1 MWIADHTVNQC
12 SCGKVF
18 SLLTRRHHCR
28 KCGHI
33 FCDQCTSGKATIPS
47 FARDRWEGQQR
58 VCAPCHDSI
67 RTMKSVEY
75 LVRVFALLPFDMPP
89 VCKKWRLATATLS
102 SVVQQIPQK
111 MLHVQYSRLERTL
124 LRTRS
129 GTPWATRLGTP
140 WAIRRL
146 CIVGLHEDV
155 DVSCS
160 DMVQILN
167 SHYGVHVLQMHKA
180 WVLRQFDRFET
191 SDIVRFMPWWLQTN
205 VVLDLL
211 DLHVRIDFA
220 YALYF
225 ECAADAT
232 NDRNQRVLRALLK
245 RMSPET
251 KNEIKATDN
260 LIRAVERSIVRPTT
274 IVPAKLPYDPSVTV
288 YRVLGV
294 VQLGSAS
301 KPHAVTLDTSV
312 GEIQVLIKTADLRKD
327 KCTMVL
333 CRMLRGMGIR
343 CLVYPVFVTPRGGWV
358 QMLASK
364 TLYELGNSLSTY
376 VYNQF
381 PDTAPKITKAK
392 FRRSVVGSCIL
403 SYIVG
408 LGDRHLQ
415 NIVVCNGE
423 LTHIDFSYMFG
434 HDPKITQPLRVTA
447 PTIQMMGGKDS
458 PEYALF
464 LREVQEAFEIVRA
477 RRSLWCT
484 LLENIAHADLY
495 TLSEIRR
502 HAKLIGSPGV
512 EVVDIVKNHSDT
524 WVHALGDVVHGMF
537 QFKF

>member
-1 MWIADHTVNQC
+1 M
-12 SCGKVF
+12 
-18 SLLTRRHHCR
+18 
-28 KCGHI
+28 
-33 FCDQCTSGKATIPS
+33 
-47 FARDRWEGQQR
+47 
-58 VCAPCHDSI
+58 CAPCHDSL

-89 VCKKWRLATATLS
+89 ICKKWSLVTKTLYR
-102 SVVQQIPQK
+102 VVCQVPEK
-111 MLHVQYSRLERTL
+111 MLHVRYSRLERTL
-124 LRTRS
+124 LCTRRGRS
-129 GTPWATRLGTP
+129 RG

-146 CIVGLHEDV
+146 CIVGLYEDI

-167 SHYGVHVLQMHKA
+167 SHYGVHVLQTHKA
-180 WVLRQFDRFET
+180 WVLRQFNRFDML
-191 SDIVRFMPWWLQTN
+191 DIVRFMPWWLQTT
-205 VVLDLL
+205 VVVDLL
-211 DLHVRIDFA
+211 DVFDDMLFV

-225 ECAADAT
+225 ECVADAT
-232 NDRNQRVLRALLK
+232 KDRNQRVLRALLQK
-245 RMSPET
+245 MSPYLR
-251 KNEIKATDN
+251 NEIKATN
-260 LIRAVERSIVRPTT
+260 NMIEAVERSIVRHTN
-274 IVPAKLPYDPSVTV
+274 VSPARLPYDPSVQV
-288 YRVLGV
+288 NRVLGV
-294 VQLGSAS
+294 VRLSSAS
-301 KPHAVTLDTSV
+301 KPHVVTLDTSV
-312 GEIQVLIKTADLRKD
+312 GEIRVLVKTVDLRKD

-333 CRMLRGMGIR
+333 CQLLQGMGIR

-358 QMLASK
+358 QMLESK
-364 TLYELGNSLSTY
+364 TLYELGSNLSTY
-376 VYNQF
+376 VYNEF

-403 SYIVG
+403 SYIIG

-415 NIVVCNGE
+415 NIVVCGGE

-458 PEYALF
+458 PEYVLF

-484 LLENIAHADLY
+484 LLEHIAHAELY

-524 WVHALGDVVHGMF
+524 WVHALGDVVHGIF

>member
-1 MWIADHTVNQC
+1 MWVADHTVSHC
-12 SCGKVF
+12 SCGKYF
-18 SLLTRRHHCR
+18 SLLVRRHHCR

-33 FCDQCTSGKATIPS
+33 FCDQCTSDKVAIPS
-47 FARDRWEGQQR
+47 FTGPQWEGQQR

-89 VCKKWRLATATLS
+89 VCKKWSLATTTLNR
-102 SVVQQIPQK
+102 VARQLPEK
-111 MLHVQYSRLERTL
+111 MLHVRYSRLERTL
-124 LRTRS
+124 LRSRPGNTS
-129 GTPWATRLGTP
+129 WS
-140 WAIRRL
+140 IRRL
-146 CIVGLHEDV
+146 CVVGLHEDI

-160 DMVQILN
+160 DLVQILN
-167 SHYGVHVLQMHKA
+167 SHYGVHVLQTRKA
-180 WVLRQFDRFET
+180 WVLRQFDRFST

-211 DLHVRIDFA
+211 DVLEIRIEFA
-220 YALYF
+220 YALYY

-245 RMSPET
+245 RMPPELWT
-251 KNEIKATDN
+251 EIKATNN
-260 LIRAVERSIVRPTT
+260 LIEAVERSIVRRTT
-274 IVPAKLPYDPSVTV
+274 VVPARLPYDPSVTV
-288 YRVLGV
+288 HRVLGV
-294 VQLGSAS
+294 VRLSSAS
-301 KPHAVTLDTSV
+301 KPHAVTLSTSA
-312 GEIQVLIKTADLRKD
+312 GEVRVLVKTADLRKD

-333 CRMLRGMGIR
+333 CQMLREMGIR

-358 QMLASK
+358 QMLESK
-364 TLYELGNSLSTY
+364 TLYELGSSLSTY

-403 SYIVG
+403 SYIIG

-415 NIVVCNGE
+415 NIVVCGGE

-464 LREVQEAFEIVRA
+464 LREVQEAFEMVRA

-484 LLENIAHADLY
+484 LLEHIAHADLY

-502 HAKLIGSPGV
+502 HAKLICSPGV

-524 WVHALGDVVHGMF
+524 WVHALGDVVHGIF